1 MTDISETIKAHSV
14 VVDDGSGV
22 LIQPMTADYSYVLTA
37 AHNLRV
43 DSGDT
48 NSALKEAKDIKL
60 YTFNDQNDTPSLVA
74 LGLYLHETLDI
85 AIIRIALYP
94 ALSIGRYQ
102 KKIMF
107 DDNVRLYGYPGTRR
121 GENKPVNEWF
131 NNYSLVVQDRN
142 EIQFTL
148 RNEDYAAIG
157 DIKGFSG
164 GGVFHINEAQ
174 DQVFLVGIE
183 CSMEDVTEEHDR
195 LAAIPV
201 TQVNQIVQQYD
212 LAPLKPPH
220 LGDFALLTDEVFPPA
235 YYDHLAQF
243 KWSKFIH
250 VVDILKEHVNKI
262 AIEIAMSPNDILEN
276 NLPHFKVGARGLST
290 LEDTKLWSSILELLA
305 IITLVESNDLPRI
318 ASSLN
323 ITRMLEGFR
332 FVYIDTDKNWEA
344 HYEEIVTVNTDHLN
358 ENGKII
364 LILGQ
369 QRISP
374 ATIDQDAITEAIENI
389 SRPTTGEFIDNAI
402 RISENRYPVIHW
414 LSLHDQ
420 CIFQQADSFKE
431 FSSILRKS
439 KNVELL
445 KQNYMPHLAS
455 VNN

>member
-1 MTDISETIKAHSV
+1 MTDISEIIKAHSV
-14 VVDDGSGV
+14 VVDGGSGV
-22 LIQPMTADYSYVLTA
+22 LMQPMTADYSYVLTA

-43 DSGDT
+43 DSEDT
-48 NSALKEAKDIKL
+48 NSALKEANDIEL
-60 YTFNDQNDTPSLVA
+60 YTFNAQSDAPDLVA
-74 LGLYLHETLDI
+74 LALYKHDTLDI
-85 AIIRIALYP
+85 AIIQIALYP
-94 ALSIGRYQ
+94 ALSIGLYQ
-102 KKIMF
+102 KKIML
-107 DDNVRLYGYPGTRR
+107 DDHVRLYGYPGKRR
-121 GENKPVNEWF
+121 HVGKPVNEWL
-131 NNYSLVVQDRN
+131 NNHSLVVQDRN
-142 EIQFTL
+142 ETLFTL
-148 RNEDYAAIG
+148 RNKVYATID

-164 GGVFHINEAQ
+164 GGIFHINEAQ
-174 DQVFLVGIE
+174 DQAFLVGIE
-183 CSMEDVTEEHDR
+183 CSMEDVREEHDR
-195 LAAIPV
+195 LAATPV
-201 TQVNQIVQQYD
+201 TQVNQIIQQHS
-212 LAPLKPPH
+212 LAPLKPLH
-220 LGDFALLTDEVFPPA
+220 LGDFALLTDKVFPEA
-235 YYDHLAQF
+235 YYEHLAQF
-243 KWSKFIH
+243 KWSNFIH
-250 VVDILKEHVNKI
+250 VVDILKELVNKI
-262 AIEIAMSPNDILEN
+262 AIEIAISPNDILEN

-290 LEDTKLWSSILELLA
+290 LEDTKLWSSMLELLA
-305 IITLVESNDLPRI
+305 IITIVESNDLTGI
-318 ASSLN
+318 ASSLD
-323 ITRMLEGFR
+323 ITRMLESFR

-364 LILGQ
+364 LILGR

-431 FSSILRKS
+431 FSSIFRKS